1 MGQVKAYLAD
11 ALERLQ
17 MSYDEVSGMSLV
29 ELNELLEQRENSLKL
44 AKTEILEQIKQEQ
57 EWDVDTLENRP
68 SICIATNKGG

>member
-17 MSYDEVSGMSLV
+17 MSYDEVSGMSLL

-57 EWDVDTLENRP
+57 EWDVDNLENRP